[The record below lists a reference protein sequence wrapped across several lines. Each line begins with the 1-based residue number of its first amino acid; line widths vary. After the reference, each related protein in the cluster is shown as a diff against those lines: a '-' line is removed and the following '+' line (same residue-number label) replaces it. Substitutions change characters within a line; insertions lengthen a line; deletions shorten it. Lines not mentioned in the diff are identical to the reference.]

1 MPAPTSASRARL
13 VGLAAGVVLLLALV
27 GLAVLLPR
35 LEGTDSAPASASAGE
50 AVEVTLPA
58 TVPGFTSA
66 GAGDAAAAAQ
76 LTERLA
82 SAETRL
88 EDLYAVPVSV
98 ALYSGDEGAG
108 DQRSAVVTAL
118 SAPAGL
124 FLPSG
129 PAPDPGLLEL
139 ARNQAELV
147 RSGDALCNVV
157 YGAPVPAGQE
167 VDESEVPQGVQ
178 CQLTADG
185 VTYQVDGS
193 AMSVD
198 DAAGVLDAVAAAQD

>member
-1 MPAPTSASRARL
+1 MEARL
-13 VGLAAGVVLLLALV
+13 KLSKDGV
-27 GLAVLLPR
+27 
-35 LEGTDSAPASASAGE
+35 GE
-50 AVEVTLPA
+50 AVDVTLPA
-58 TVPGFTSA
+58 TVPGFTSVET
-66 GAGDAAAAAQ
+66 GDDAAAAQ
-76 LTERLA
+76 LTERLD

-88 EDLYAVPVSV
+88 EDLYDVPVSV
-98 ALYSGDEGAG
+98 ALYSGGDGAQ

-129 PAPDPGLLEL
+129 PAPDPALLEL

-157 YGAPVPAGQE
+157 YGQPVPAGQE
-167 VDESEVPQGVQ
+167 VDEAEVPQGVQ
-178 CQLTADG
+178 CQLTDAG

-198 DAAGVLDAVAAAQD
+198 DAVGVLDAVAAAQG